1 MGVAICNLY
10 YSAAFLK
17 NEDKNKKWDVIEFLK
32 TEEDMRPLKNAPLVS
47 FRQGFPAGMTRGIN
61 VGRIPRMRRL
71 PELIRDRVNVG
82 RIPRMRRFTDCSG
95 NNPYT

>member
-1 MGVAICNLY
+1 
-10 YSAAFLK
+10 LK

-61 VGRIPRMRRL
+61 VGRIPRMRR
-71 PELIRDRVNVG
+71 
-82 RIPRMRRFTDCSG
+82 FTDCSG